1 MKKLL
6 GIVVLGLLFIS
17 VPSKADDIRDFEI
30 EGISIDDSAL
40 NFFSEDEIDKKID
53 NKELILY
60 PSNDEYYGMV
70 FDNKNFFQTY
80 ESIKIHL
87 RKNDKNFT
95 LVSVSGMIL
104 YPNNFEDCLK
114 TKKKIVKEI
123 KESFNFNNIRN
134 YTNDFGGK
142 GGTSIAYLTDFNFSS
157 GDAIRVWCSKWDK
170 KNENTK
176 HWTDSLNV
184 GASSKELLDFLSSKA
199 YN

>member
-6 GIVVLGLLFIS
+6 GILVLIFTLQT
-17 VPSKADDIRDFEI
+17 PSLADDISDFEI
-30 EGISIDDSAL
+30 EGMSVGDSAL
-40 NFFSEDEIDKKID
+40 DFFSETEIKKKID
-53 NKELILY
+53 NNDDLISY
-60 PSNDEYYGMV
+60 PSSNEYYGMV
-70 FDNKNFFQTY
+70 FENKNFFQTY
-80 ESIKIHL
+80 ESIKVHF
-87 RKNDKNFT
+87 KENDKNFIFVGVT
-95 LVSVSGMIL
+95 GQID

-142 GGTSIAYLTDFNFSS
+142 GGTSIAYLTDFDFSS

-176 HWTDSLNV
+176 YWLDSLNV
-184 GASSKELLDFLSSKA
+184 GVSSKELLDFLQNKA
-199 YN
+199 YK